1 LAHASHASDS
11 VSRGGFDV
19 QKHGPELDIDGKYA
33 HWVKASPWLFG
44 ANPRDLIMPVDGDDG
59 FYPTGN
65 ELVLFCI
72 VYLLNLALMY

>member
-1 LAHASHASDS
+1 MKTK
-11 VSRGGFDV
+11 GGFDV

-59 FYPTGN
+59 FYPTEMN
-65 ELVLFCI
+65 
-72 VYLLNLALMY
+72 